1 MDFKIKTMKRTSI
14 LKNVLAG
21 TSLLLFATLITSCKK
36 DDVDE
41 VGSANVIVVN
51 ASTSSSAQ
59 TFQLAGNTLKSG
71 LAFGQNTD
79 YIATNSGNNLRAVF
93 KNDGSETDYASEEI
107 DLTNGRHYS
116 VFLTGDGQ
124 NARVRAFEDN
134 LEAPASGQAKVRFVH
149 LSDAAPANVDVRRA
163 SGDNLVVNL
172 EHDKASDWVTVAPG
186 VLSLQVFA
194 SGQTTN
200 LGNFDLS
207 AFVPDKIYTV
217 YIAGSNANDIS
228 VRQIRHN

>member
-1 MDFKIKTMKRTSI
+1 LDFKIKTMKRTSI

-116 VFLTGDGQ
+116 VFLAGDGQ

-149 LSDAAPANVDVRRA
+149 LSDAAPANLDVRRA